1 MVRTRRSHA
10 GRPAAREREAAAD
23 RRVVAVLVGVQLT
36 AALGFHAAMAHVVAH
51 LRFDLG
57 LLAGTIGLVL
67 GVRLVVQ
74 YGLYLPVGALTDLIG
89 PAPAGLLACVLR
101 AAGFALLGA
110 AEGVA
115 GLLVSAV
122 LLGAGGALFHPAN
135 RSLLAGVAPVTRSR
149 AFAAYTVTGQLAAVA
164 GPPIG
169 LLLTAGALGG
179 LLSPPAPAGSDEPVG
194 SGELIG
200 LGGGLPGAAGP
211 EGGFGVLAGVAAV
224 AWIAAA
230 VLFALL
236 HRLQVPATGTPVPGT
251 PVPGTPV
258 PGTPVPGTPVS
269 GTPVSGTPVS
279 GTPVSGRGA
288 IRRAVTR
295 RGAVRLRS
303 RAAQAAGGVAGGVAA
318 VLRDRAFVRF
328 SLVTAPS
335 TLLVT
340 QPVTVVPLRGIG
352 EEHTTLYL
360 CAAALVAAAVQPL
373 VAARRRAE
381 RRWAI
386 PAGLLCSAAGYALL
400 IPSTGSAGAD
410 VGGLAAAAVCGGLAV
425 GLLEPSIFQR
435 TVRHAPPGRSGAY
448 FGVINFVS
456 GMVAF
461 AGGLAV
467 GRLFDAGP
475 AGATAAL
482 AALASLA
489 ALSAGWTARGPGT

>member
-149 AFAAYTVTGQLAAVA
+149 AFAAYMVTGQLAAVA

-179 LLSPPAPAGSDEPVG
+179 LLSPPAPAGSSEPVG
-194 SGELIG
+194 SDELIG

-236 HRLQVPATGTPVPGT
+236 HRLQVPATGTPV
-251 PVPGTPV
+251 
-258 PGTPVPGTPVS
+258 S

-279 GTPVSGRGA
+279 GTPVPERGA

-400 IPSTGSAGAD
+400 IPATGSAGAD

-435 TVRHAPPGRSGAY
+435 TVRQAPPGRSGAY